1 MSKHGVALLSVVIP
15 VHNEEEVL
23 HELYARLAKT
33 LSQLDVRSEIV
44 FVNDGSTDLT
54 LIKLLELRDQDKSV
68 KILNLSRNFGHQ
80 LALTAG
86 LDYARG
92 EVVTMMDGDLQDQP
106 ELIAE
111 LVKKWR
117 EGYQVVSTVRRTRR
131 GETGFKLLTARL
143 FYRLVRWSSEVDV
156 PADAGDFKLLSRQAL
171 DHLKKLRERDRF
183 VRGLVSWVGFRQAYI
198 PYNRDPRFAGVT
210 KYSTWRMVRFAL
222 DALIS
227 FTENP
232 LRFAVLLGLSVS
244 LLSALMVIYFLGYW
258 LYFYV
263 TGAESPLAPRPG
275 FSSVIVSIFFLGGVQ
290 LICLGVMGEYLARL
304 YYEAKQRPLYIVSD
318 AIGFSEQE

>member
-1 MSKHGVALLSVVIP
+1 MNGHGRVLLSIVIP
-15 VHNEEEVL
+15 VHNEETVAP
-23 HELYARLAKT
+23 ELYVRLART
-33 LSQLDVRSEIV
+33 LSQLDLDYEII

-54 LIKLLELRDQDKSV
+54 LMKLLELRERDKSV

-80 LALTAG
+80 MALTAG
-86 LDYARG
+86 LDHAG
-92 EVVTMMDGDLQDQP
+92 GDAVVMMDGDLQDPP
-106 ELIAE
+106 ELIVE

-117 EGYQVVSTVRRTRR
+117 EGYAVVSTVREKRH

-143 FYRLVRWSSEVDV
+143 FYRLIRWSTDVDV

-171 DHLKKLRERDRF
+171 DHLKRLRERDRF
-183 VRGLVSWVGFRQAYI
+183 VRGLVSWVGFKQAYI
-198 PYNRDPRFAGVT
+198 PYDRDRRYAGVT

-227 FTENP
+227 FSGNP

-244 LLSALMVIYFLGYW
+244 LLSALMIAYFIGYW
-258 LYFYV
+258 LYFHLN
-263 TGAESPLAPRPG
+263 GIGGPFAPPPG
-275 FSSVIVSIFFLGGVQ
+275 FSSQIVSILFLGGVQ
-290 LICLGVMGEYLARL
+290 LTCLGIMGEYLARL

-318 AIGFSEQE
+318 AIGFSEKE